1 MFIGREEELKEIRDS
16 LKSTKFESIMIYG
29 RRRVGKTEIINE
41 AIKDYNGAVIHYEC
55 KRTSALLN
63 LEYLGKCFCYDLN
76 TGNLKFNSF
85 DDFFDYAFKLSI
97 DKEYVLIIDEFSFL
111 LDDDFSIESSLAVAI
126 DKYKNKSKLK
136 LIISGS
142 YVTIMK
148 KMIEYGSHSYGRFNH
163 IMLIRPFDY
172 YTSSLFYE
180 NYSPEDKIKMYSIFG
195 GLPYFNSLINTS
207 ISADENIINL
217 IIKKDSIIEHELNEM
232 ILSETQK
239 INYLNDLIA
248 ILGRGTSK
256 YSDIVAKLNQYKEAR
271 PDYLLNKLIEMN
283 IIKKVVPI
291 NEKHNNKK
299 AFYTFEDNLM
309 HFYYKYVFNSP
320 FSLNRANPQF
330 FFDNFIKEDLET
342 QYIPKKF
349 ESISLEFL
357 LKMNLMGKISPIIY
371 ELGTYTFNDSKNKI
385 NRQFDVVTLDKSGYI
400 PYECK
405 YTNALVGIKEIREEE
420 AQVQQLNIKFY
431 KLGFISKNGF
441 DSSLDLSKYNCFVLK
456 DFYNF

>member
-41 AIKDYNGAVIHYEC
+41 AIKDYNGVVIHYEC

-63 LEYLGKCFCYDLN
+63 LEYLGESFCHTLN
-76 TGNLKFNSF
+76 IGNIKFNSF

-97 DKEYVLIIDEFSFL
+97 GKEYVLVIDEFSFL

-180 NYSPEDKIKMYSIFG
+180 NYSSEDKIKMYSIFG
-195 GLPYFNSLINTS
+195 GLPYFNSLINPS
-207 ISADENIINL
+207 ISANENIINL

-239 INYLNDLIA
+239 ISYLNDLIA
-248 ILGRGTSK
+248 ILSRGTSK
-256 YSDIVAKLNQYKEAR
+256 YSDIVTKLNQYKDAR

-299 AFYTFEDNLM
+299 VFYTFEDNLM

-349 ESISLEFL
+349 ENIALEFL
-357 LKMNLMGKISPIIY
+357 LRMNLMGKISPIIY

-420 AQVQQLNIKFY
+420 TQVQQLNIKFY

-441 DSSLDLSKYNCFVLK
+441 DSNLDLSKYNCFVLK

>member
-55 KRTSALLN
+55 KRTSSLLN
-63 LEYLGKCFCYDLN
+63 LEYLGESFCHTLN
-76 TGNLKFNSF
+76 IGNLKFNSF

-97 DKEYVLIIDEFSFL
+97 DKEYVLVIDEFSFL

-163 IMLIRPFDY
+163 IMLICPFDY

-195 GLPYFNSLINTS
+195 GLPYFNSLINSS
-207 ISADENIINL
+207 ISANENIINL

-239 INYLNDLIA
+239 ISYLNDLIA

-256 YSDIVAKLNQYKEAR
+256 YSDIVGKLNQYKDAR

-299 AFYTFEDNLM
+299 VFYTFEDNLM

-320 FSLNRANPQF
+320 FSLNRANPKF

-349 ESISLEFL
+349 ENIALEFL
-357 LKMNLMGKISPIIY
+357 LRMNLMGKISPIIY

-400 PYECK
+400 QYECK

-420 AQVQQLNIKFY
+420 TQVQQLNIKFY

-441 DSSLDLSKYNCFVLK
+441 DTNLDLSKYNCFVLK